1 MKLYIEMELGN
12 EAMRETFDMLTPSF
26 VNWREVDRILQVLG
40 NKLVANSY
48 EEVRG
53 NLDSVMDINGNSV
66 CRAYL
71 EDS

>member
-1 MKLYIEMELGN
+1 MKLHIEMELGN
-12 EAMRETFDMLTPSF
+12 EALRKSYPYAAPFL
-26 VNWREVDRILQVLG
+26 VNWHEVDRILKVLG
-40 NKLVANSY
+40 NKLIVNHY
-48 EEVRG
+48 KEVEG